1 MKKYVAGFL
10 AGALFTLSAAA
21 FASDIPSLVGKKIQG
36 QTVVKVNGEELDTAI
51 IVDGKSYSPTR
62 SIGEAAGFDVS
73 MQDKEIIL
81 DKKATSTPS
90 AVTPGKGQSVEEQV
104 AKLNQRIVD
113 AKQRIADINKLI
125 EASESVI
132 NDPSKDSTGEENYL
146 KMRQSNLA
154 EQEALLSD
162 LESQLAALK

>member
-10 AGALFTLSAAA
+10 AGALFMLSAAA

-36 QTVVKVNGEELDTAI
+36 QTVIKLEGQELDTAI

-81 DKKATSTPS
+81 NKKTSQTAS
-90 AVTPGKGQSVEEQV
+90 TPGKEQSVEDQKV
-104 AKLNQRIVD
+104 KLNDRITNQKD
-113 AKQRIADINKLI
+113 RI
-125 EASESVI
+125 EALQKRIEGMEYEMSKPDYVDRGEKEVTDQYKADLEKQES
-132 NDPSKDSTGEENYL
+132 
-146 KMRQSNLA
+146 
-154 EQEALLSD
+154 LLVD
-162 LESQLAALK
+162 LESQLASLK